1 MADLRQFRVQF
12 VDEGG
17 QAEDIDVLT
26 SAKCVTLKNG
36 KDVQA
41 LFDEGG
47 LDGTVWHV
55 GTSAPSNSLG
65 KDKDFYM
72 NKTTFEIYIKQ
83 SSQWGLV
90 GSIKGGTGPQ
100 GPQGIQGP
108 RGEQGPKGTTGE
120 TGPQG
125 PKGATGET
133 GPQGQQGPQGATG
146 AKGADGATWL
156 FGTGVPSTQ
165 GKTGD
170 FYLKTDTFDIY
181 SKATGSW
188 VKTGNIKGATGS
200 QGPQGPIG
208 ETGPQ
213 GPQGPTGPKGDQG
226 LKGETG
232 ATGATGPKG
241 ATGPQGP
248 QGLQG
253 PQGPKGDSGETIK
266 VGDSYETGTP
276 TKVFFKVVQ

>member
-1 MADLRQFRVQF
+1 MAELRQFRVQF

-55 GTSAPSNSLG
+55 GTSAPSSSLG

-72 NKTTFEIYIKQ
+72 NKTTYDIYIKQ
-83 SSQWGLV
+83 SGQWGLV
-90 GSIKGGTGPQ
+90 GNIKGGTGSQ

-108 RGEQGPKGTTGE
+108 RGE
-120 TGPQG
+120 QG

-146 AKGADGATWL
+146 PKGADGSTWL
-156 FGTGVPSTQ
+156 FGTAVPSSQ

-213 GPQGPTGPKGDQG
+213 GPK
-226 LKGETG
+226 
-232 ATGATGPKG
+232 
-241 ATGPQGP
+241 GPQGAT
-248 QGLQG
+248 G
-253 PQGPKGDSGETIK
+253 PQGPKGDSGDTIK